1 MRSTQV
7 AAAWVASLFQGP
19 ESQAPSRHKFL
30 KLLIINNLSS
40 GAASSPVANSPN
52 LSGRLGLVNLTKSE
66 SADSDESGSGVTD
79 DENLSPEGVLPVSR
93 LHAGQDSAISSSS
106 DHSASILSQKLSSG
120 VGEGV
125 QDILKECVGVMQV
138 LPSVVSTS
146 SPVCSLNG
154 FL

>member
-30 KLLIINNLSS
+30 KLLIINNLSG
-40 GAASSPVANSPN
+40 GATSSPVANSPN
-52 LSGRLGLVNLTKSE
+52 FSGRLGFVNATKSD

-79 DENLSPEGVLPVSR
+79 DENLSPEGVLSVSR
-93 LHAGQDSAISSSS
+93 LHGGQDSAIPSSS

-138 LPSVVSTS
+138 LPYVVSTLL
-146 SPVCSLNG
+146 PVSNLNG

>member
-7 AAAWVASLFQGP
+7 AAAWVPSLFQGP

-30 KLLIINNLSS
+30 KLLIINNMSS
-40 GAASSPVANSPN
+40 GAGSSPVANSPN
-52 LSGRLGLVNLTKSE
+52 VSGHLALADPAKSE

-79 DENLSPEGVLPVSR
+79 DENSSPEGVIPASR
-93 LHAGQDSAISSSS
+93 LHADQYNMIPPTS
-106 DHSASILSQKLSSG
+106 DPSQKLSSG
-120 VGEGV
+120 VSEGV

-138 LPSVVSTS
+138 LPTVFATST
-146 SPVCSLNG
+146 PQPYRVLKD

>member
-52 LSGRLGLVNLTKSE
+52 LSGRLGLVNPTKSE

-93 LHAGQDSAISSSS
+93 LRAGQHSAISSSS
-106 DHSASILSQKLSSG
+106 DHSASILSQTLSSG

-154 FL
+154 IL